1 MTRLF
6 LLNANMQQAERQ
18 KSDVSRRDA
27 GKQTN
32 GEARHAIK
40 DVVVKLKDLSVEEG
54 AQQRKQPPRQQQ
66 QQRQQDQPRQQ
77 QQQRQSQQQQHMQQ
91 FPELPQHPSPKTVD
105 GPAAVDQFKVS
116 WLTHCTFRGRCA
128 IKNNCITNK

>member
-1 MTRLF
+1 
-6 LLNANMQQAERQ
+6 MQQAERQ

-77 QQQRQSQQQQHMQQ
+77 RQSQQQQHMQQ

>member
-1 MTRLF
+1 ML
-6 LLNANMQQAERQ
+6 QAERQ

-66 QQRQQDQPRQQ
+66 QQQQRQQDQPR
-77 QQQRQSQQQQHMQQ
+77 QQRQSQQQQHMQQ

-105 GPAAVDQFKVS
+105 GPAAVDQFKVR

-128 IKNNCITNK
+128 IKNNFFANK

>member
-1 MTRLF
+1 ML
-6 LLNANMQQAERQ
+6 QAERQ

-66 QQRQQDQPRQQ
+66 QQQQRQQAQPR
-77 QQQRQSQQQQHMQQ
+77 QQRQSQQQQHMQQ

-105 GPAAVDQFKVS
+105 GPAAVDQFKVR

-128 IKNNCITNK
+128 IKNNFFANK